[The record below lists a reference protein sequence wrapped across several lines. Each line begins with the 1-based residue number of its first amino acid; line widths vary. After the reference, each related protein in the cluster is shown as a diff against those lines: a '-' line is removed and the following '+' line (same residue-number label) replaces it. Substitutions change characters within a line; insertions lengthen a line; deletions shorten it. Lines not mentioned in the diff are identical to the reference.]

1 MYSITYLD
9 RKGGVGGR
17 ATCLL
22 WELNQLTTTVQA
34 VWQYNDMLCVR
45 LCRVMPGRR
54 AESGVGKY
62 NADRVGNLLPSFLCK
77 SLVFRQKSVNRSF
90 ALFKRANHSFCSFSK
105 EWQERI
111 ALFTLLVIALVS
123 LFKRATKTKEWRE
136 KERISN
142 PECHEHKTGQQK
154 VQLYYEDDPLCPSWY
169 IIYCIYVYLGK
180 FNTP

>member
-9 RKGGVGGR
+9 RQGGVGGR

-34 VWQYNDMLCVR
+34 VWPYNDILCVR

-90 ALFKRANHSFCSFSK
+90 ALFKSANCSFPSFEKSEKSNEEQSALNRSLLK
-105 EWQERI
+105 EHRHFCHPNWYDNKKEKIQ
-111 ALFTLLVIALVS
+111 LL
-123 LFKRATKTKEWRE
+123 KRV
-136 KERISN
+136 N
-142 PECHEHKTGQQK
+142 
-154 VQLYYEDDPLCPSWY
+154 
-169 IIYCIYVYLGK
+169 YLK
-180 FNTP
+180 